1 MSVLATEGLSKAL
14 GGRQVLRDV
23 SLSLAAGSVVGL
35 LGPNGAG
42 KSTLLR
48 LLVGLLEP
56 DGGRITLD
64 GIPLDAVPARERAR
78 RIAYLPQHGVVHWE
92 LSVEAVVGL
101 GRIPHQGAPSIFS
114 GDRIAPADRAA
125 IDAAMR
131 LTDVSAFAER
141 PLGTLSG
148 GERARVLLARAL
160 AGTPRVL
167 LADEPVAGLDP
178 AHALDAMV
186 RLRGVAANGTL
197 VVVVLHDLAM
207 AGRFCDRIVLL
218 HEGCIH
224 ADGVPADVLTAAA
237 LARVYGV
244 TAVCGTNEGMPY
256 VLPWAKVGEG
266 HHA

>member
-1 MSVLATEGLSKAL
+1 MSVLAAEGLSKAL
-14 GGRQVLRDV
+14 GGRPVLRDV
-23 SLSLAAGSVVGL
+23 SLSLAGGNVVGL

-64 GIPLDAVPARERAR
+64 GVPLNAVAARDRGR
-78 RIAYLPQHGVVHWE
+78 RIAYLPQDGVVHWE
-92 LSVEAVVGL
+92 LSVDAVVGL
-101 GRIPHQGAPSIFS
+101 GRIPHRGAPAIFS
-114 GDRIAPADRAA
+114 GDRMTPADRAA
-125 IDAAMR
+125 IDDAMR
-131 LTDVSAFAER
+131 LTDVCAFAER

-160 AGTPRVL
+160 AGTPRIL

-178 AHALDAMV
+178 AHALDAMA

-224 ADGVPADVLTAAA
+224 ADGVPKEVLTAAA
-237 LARVYGV
+237 LERVYGV
-244 TAVCGTNEGMPY
+244 TGVCGTNEGMPY

>member
-1 MSVLATEGLSKAL
+1 MSVLASEALAKSL
-14 GGRQVLRDV
+14 GGRTVLRDV
-23 SLSLAAGSVVGL
+23 SLSLAGGSVVGL

-56 DGGRITLD
+56 DGGRVTLD
-64 GIPLDAVPARERAR
+64 GQPLSTIPDRERAR
-78 RIAYLPQHGVVHWE
+78 RIAYLPQDGVVHWD
-92 LSVEAVVGL
+92 LTVEAVVAL
-101 GRIPHQGAPSIFS
+101 GRIPHRGAPTIFAS
-114 GDRIAPADRAA
+114 DPVAPADRAA

-131 LTDVSAFAER
+131 LTDVTAFARR
-141 PLGTLSG
+141 PLATLSG

-160 AGTPRVL
+160 AGEPRIL

-178 AHALDAMV
+178 AHALDAMA

-218 HEGCIH
+218 HEGRVD
-224 ADGVPADVLTAAA
+224 ADGAPAEVLTPEA

-244 TAVCGTNEGMPY
+244 TAVRGVNDGMPY

-266 HHA
+266 HHV